1 MKTVEQKSR
10 SDRQIR
16 SYSLLLY
23 FLASVLIHGLV
34 ILAIAFIER
43 SQPTAKQKQDI
54 TPIDFVVVPPE
65 KTQVKPPPETKRRAV
80 NNSVAQGKI
89 KSKRPPI
96 IEEENNTGNVSK
108 PKVTPSKE
116 QAQKPPISAPVKT
129 KQTPE
134 AVKPKSI
141 EPPQPPTPKNP
152 VVDRT
157 PPAPK
162 PNPPVASKPRS
173 LEPSQPPT
181 PKNPVVDRT
190 ASILKPSPLGDR
202 TISKKNDITSPANRL
217 PSQSKPLQSTPQ
229 SQNSPKSPTRPTP
242 PTSSMARKTP
252 TNSGAA
258 SLLGGNYQRSIKQD
272 TESSFFTSEANVS
285 KDAPYAKL
293 DAQQDDLAP
302 YFAEIRRKVKRNWR
316 PRSPGEERYT
326 VLAFAIE
333 RSGKISQLK
342 VVETSGDE
350 QVDRD
355 ALEAIQKAAP
365 FSNLPQSYPSE
376 RLEITFSFNIY
387 IRQGSFSPSINP
399 W

>member
-1 MKTVEQKSR
+1 MKTVKQKSR

-34 ILAIAFIER
+34 ILAIALLER

-54 TPIDFVVVPPE
+54 TPIDFVFVPPE
-65 KTQVKPPPETKRRAV
+65 KTPVKPPPETKRRAV

-96 IEEENNTGNVSK
+96 IEEENNTGNVSS
-108 PKVTPSKE
+108 PKVTPSKK

-129 KQTPE
+129 
-134 AVKPKSI
+134 
-141 EPPQPPTPKNP
+141 
-152 VVDRT
+152 
-157 PPAPK
+157 
-162 PNPPVASKPRS
+162 NPPVAVKPRS
-173 LEPSQPPT
+173 IEPSQPPT
-181 PKNPVVDRT
+181 PQNSVADRTPPLPKPTLPVVPKPRSIEPPQLPTPQNSVVDRT
-190 ASILKPSPLGDR
+190 ASKLKPSPLGDR
-202 TISKKNDITSPANRL
+202 IISKKNDLPSRANRL
-217 PSQSKPLQSTPQ
+217 PSQTKPLQSAPQ
-229 SQNSPKSPTRPTP
+229 SQNLPKTPTRPTP
-242 PTSSMARKTP
+242 PTSSVARKTP

-258 SLLGGNYQRSIKQD
+258 NLLGGNYQRSIQQD
-272 TESSFFTSEANVS
+272 SGSSFFTSETDAS
-285 KDAPYAKL
+285 KEAPYAKL
-293 DAQQDDLAP
+293 DARQDDLAP
-302 YFAEIRRKVKRNWR
+302 YFAEIRRKVKRNWQ
-316 PRSPGEERYT
+316 PVSPSEERYT

-365 FSNLPQSYPSE
+365 FSNLPQSYPSD

>member
-10 SDRQIR
+10 SDRQIS
-16 SYSLLLY
+16 SYSLLRY

-34 ILAIAFIER
+34 IVAIAFTLR
-43 SQPTAKQKQDI
+43 SKPTAQQTQDI

-89 KSKRPPI
+89 KSKRPPV
-96 IEEENNTGNVSK
+96 IEEENNTGKVSK

-116 QAQKPPISAPVKT
+116 QAQKPTISAPVK
-129 KQTPE
+129 
-134 AVKPKSI
+134 S
-141 EPPQPPTPKNP
+141 P
-152 VVDRT
+152 V
-157 PPAPK
+157 
-162 PNPPVASKPRS
+162 KPRS
-173 LEPSQPPT
+173 IEPSQPPT
-181 PKNPVVDRT
+181 PKNPAVDRT
-190 ASILKPSPLGDR
+190 PPTPKNPAVDRTPSLLKTSPLGDRTPSILKTSPLGDR
-202 TISKKNDITSPANRL
+202 TISKKNDIPSPANRL
-217 PSQSKPLQSTPQ
+217 PSQTKPLQSAPQ

-242 PTSSMARKTP
+242 PTSSLARKTP

-258 SLLGGNYQRSIKQD
+258 SLLGGNYQRSIEKD
-272 TESSFFTSEANVS
+272 AGSLFFTSETNVS
-285 KDAPYAKL
+285 KEAPYAKL

-302 YFAEIRRKVKRNWR
+302 YFAEIRRKVKQNWR
-316 PRSPGEERYT
+316 PTSPGEERYT

-355 ALEAIQKAAP
+355 AFEAIQKAAP
-365 FSNLPQSYPSE
+365 FSNLPQTYPRD

-387 IRQGSFSPSINP
+387 IRQGSFLPNLNNP
-399 W
+399 FP